1 MYPDWV
7 EKHRASGREIK
18 KSGNNY
24 YLYEYK
30 TVYDKKKKG
39 PKKLSGSYIGKITK
53 EGLVPAKH
61 RLKKIDDEVPK
72 VSSPLE
78 YGASYLLELLGKDML
93 DNLKTYFPDDAE
105 TIFSLGK
112 QYFIDPQ
119 PLKRRKIVYDSSF
132 DSILHPNLSISPS
145 SLSSFLDKL
154 GKDREN
160 QVNFMKQY
168 LDKSEYVIFDGT
180 RLVSYSENMDMAK
193 VGYNHCGIE
202 DPQVNL
208 LYCFSLFPDK
218 APVYFRAN
226 AGDKSDYDTIL
237 NTIEETGIEKIVMIA
252 DKGFCS
258 DFNIQFFKGKKLNYI
273 IPLRRNSKEIDY
285 SKVDT
290 SKYSSF
296 DGHFGYRG
304 RVIFYKIL
312 SEHKIVEQ
320 EEEVKKR
327 GRKPKNPKVEYK
339 VEKIEKDMMV
349 LFYDEQM
356 KHIEFRDYG
365 RRLLRHNDKY
375 SVEGLEEIQSS
386 MGTLTL
392 ISNLEIEPEKLYTT
406 YKEREIIEDS
416 NKAYK
421 NVLKVDESYLRDDI
435 KYNGWLFLNHI
446 SLMLYYRIFNRIK
459 EAKKTGVLSVEDV
472 ITILKRT
479 TRQKIN
485 DKWIIETA
493 TKVDNKKIIEVFP
506 EIEEILPKY
515 NT

>member
-1 MYPDWV
+1 MYPEWV
-7 EKHRASGREIK
+7 EKYRTPGKEVKH
-18 KSGNNY
+18 SGNNY

-39 PKKLSGSYIGKITK
+39 PKKISGAYIGKITK
-53 EGLVPAKH
+53 EGVVPAKH
-61 RLKKIDDEVPK
+61 RLQKVDDVPK
-72 VSSPLE
+72 VSAPLE
-78 YGASYLLELLGKDML
+78 YGASYLLESLGSDIL
-93 DNLKTYFPDDAE
+93 DNLKEYFPYDAE
-105 TIFSLGK
+105 TIFSLSK

-119 PLKRRKIVYDSSF
+119 CLKRRRIVYESSY
-132 DSILHPNLSISPS
+132 DSILHPNLSLSPA

-154 GKDREN
+154 GKDRES
-160 QVNFMKQY
+160 QVNFMKKY
-168 LDKSEYVIFDGT
+168 LDDSEYVIFDGT
-180 RLVSYSENMDMAK
+180 RLVSYSNNMDMAK

-208 LYCFSLFPDK
+208 LYCFSLSPNK
-218 APVYFRAN
+218 SPVYFRAN

-237 NTIEETGIEKIVMIA
+237 NAVEETGIEKMVLIA

-258 DFNIQFFKGKKLNYI
+258 DFNIKFFKGKNLKYI
-273 IPLRRNSKEIDY
+273 MPLRRNSKEIDY
-285 SKVDT
+285 NKVDT
-290 SKYSSF
+290 SKYSGF

-304 RVIFYKIL
+304 RIIFYKIL
-312 SEHKIVEQ
+312 SEHKMIEQ
-320 EEEVKKR
+320 KVEVKKR
-327 GRKPKNPKVEYK
+327 GRKPKNQPVEYK
-339 VEKIEKDMMV
+339 IEKIEKDMMV
-349 LFYDEQM
+349 LYYDEQM

-365 RRLLRHNDKY
+365 KRLLNHHNKY
-375 SVEGLEEIQSS
+375 SIEGLEELQNS

-392 ISNLEIEPEKLYTT
+392 TSNLEIEPEKLYTT

-421 NVLKVDESYLRDDI
+421 NVLKVDESYLRDEN
-435 KYNGWLFLNHI
+435 KYSGWLFLNHI
-446 SLMLYYRIFNRIK
+446 TLMLYYRVFNRIK
-459 EAKKTGVLSVEDV
+459 EAKKTNTLSVEDV
-472 ITILKRT
+472 VTILKRT

-506 EIEEILPKY
+506 ELKEILPKY